1 MIGQT
6 ITHNKTLEGATEH
19 ESSSDSC
26 LGNFITTSNPPVR
39 GLVRVVEKA
48 EPLRV
53 Q

>member
-19 ESSSDSC
+19 ESRRID
-26 LGNFITTSNPPVR
+26 
-39 GLVRVVEKA
+39 VVKFHYH
-48 EPLRV
+48 